1 MQLHRARLL
10 LRSLS
15 KEILQLEVR
24 DPAFSSQED
33 VHLDTVSDSLQYR
46 NGIKQTS
53 KQTIK
58 RSQGSSAA

>member
-1 MQLHRARLL
+1 MQRVLSVGACSVQLHRARLL

-24 DPAFSSQED
+24 DPDFSSQED

-53 KQTIK
+53 K
-58 RSQGSSAA
+58 